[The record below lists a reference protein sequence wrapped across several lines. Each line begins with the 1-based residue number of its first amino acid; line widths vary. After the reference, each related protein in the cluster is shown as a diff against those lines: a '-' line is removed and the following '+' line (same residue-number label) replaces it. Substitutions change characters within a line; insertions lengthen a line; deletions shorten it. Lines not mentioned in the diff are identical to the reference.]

1 MIKIKYFEYLI
12 FIIYFILIL
21 LEVKKFIIWG
31 QITNVLVPNEM
42 LNNYEIITNLI
53 ETNHPHI
60 LRILLIVPFYAISE
74 YISID
79 LELFFS
85 ITLMM
90 FIFILYYLHL
100 KILNSIVSRK
110 KLFFILLFFLGLSF
124 LMHGRIMF
132 SILGNTIL
140 LFLLYKSFYSS
151 YKIGKFKFLVLFI
164 IALWFV
170 SVSSGTFI
178 VFLLTILIFYTIQ
191 ALIKLPYISKEL
203 LFSFSMFL
211 LLILLL
217 ISPIIMV
224 FVEKNL
230 NYYDDSIV
238 NMLSHGAGRYL
249 IDYFYIVLPLL
260 MLFILFLPIFLRY
273 LKKYRILILP
283 ASMIISSLVVGLFGF
298 SSLVSG
304 ISAYI
309 VFIYL
314 FINRQK
320 IKGVQYF

>member
-100 KILNSIVSRK
+100 KILNSIVSRE

-211 LLILLL
+211 LLILL

-230 NYYDDSIV
+230 NYYDGSIV